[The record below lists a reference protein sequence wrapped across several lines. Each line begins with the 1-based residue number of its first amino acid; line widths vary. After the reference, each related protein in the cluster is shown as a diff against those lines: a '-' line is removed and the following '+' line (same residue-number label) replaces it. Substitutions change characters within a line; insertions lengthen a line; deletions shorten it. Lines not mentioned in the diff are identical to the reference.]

1 MLGRWDE
8 SVAVFYRALEAWN
21 DTGGHAAGFG
31 ISGFVAGLEIGRARG
46 DSRLMSAATEA
57 IVAIVALYPRV
68 SSVAR
73 LADHVRGEVS
83 FADNHDLR
91 FSNYPSQ
98 IIERRVALAADLRA
112 DLPPEVLPA
121 LLARSIQQKL
131 PLLEAQVRRAV
142 GLAQRDPAEM
152 AAAIAT
158 WERVGSLPNL
168 GRARA
173 ERGLLTGDQ
182 AETEAGLAIL
192 KKLGDVN
199 YVDRFVARV

>member
-1 MLGRWDE
+1 
-8 SVAVFYRALEAWN
+8 
-21 DTGGHAAGFG
+21 
-31 ISGFVAGLEIGRARG
+31 
-46 DSRLMSAATEA
+46 MSAATEA
-57 IVAIVALYPRV
+57 IMSILSQFPRE
-68 SSVAR
+68 SPHFM
-73 LADHVRGEVS
+73 LAAHVNGEISITREDPV
-83 FADNHDLR
+83 R
-91 FSNYPSQ
+91 FPRYMSEMV
-98 IIERRVALAADLRA
+98 ERRLALAADLRA

-121 LLARSIQQKL
+121 LLARSIEQKL

-142 GLAQRDPAEM
+142 GLAHRDPAEM